1 MNIPTFPDKTVI
13 DYIENLAK
21 EFGFNII
28 STEYVVSK
36 DMDELLKKS
45 GSDEWSW
52 VLTKP
57 SSFVHMRIWFF
68 YPSYL
73 SGVSFSNEDLSIK
86 GTVSTHFFFDEYLS
100 KHLKAQGDANLLHQ
114 VVVDKS
120 WKENWKIQFEV
131 LKDHLKGHLGQV
143 VDGKEWPNIEF
154 NWEDYIEPEA
164 LDRIYSNQIKLLEED
179 SKNKDGKGWLY
190 FLNFKKKR

>member
-1 MNIPTFPDKTVI
+1 MRTIPFPDKIVT
-13 DYIENLAK
+13 DYIEDLAK
-21 EFGFNII
+21 DFGFNII
-28 STEYVVSK
+28 STEYVASK
-36 DMDELLKKS
+36 DMDELLKK
-45 GSDEWSW
+45 GGHDKWSW
-52 VLTKP
+52 TLAKP
-57 SSFVHMRIWFF
+57 GRRVHMKISI
-68 YPSYL
+68 YSSYQL
-73 SGVSFSNEDLSIK
+73 GISFSNEDLELK
-86 GTVSTHFFFDEYLS
+86 GKVSTYFFFDEYLS

-114 VVVDKS
+114 VVLDKS

-154 NWEDYIEPEA
+154 NWEDYIEPSA
-164 LDRIYSNQIKLLEED
+164 LDRIYSDQIKLLEED